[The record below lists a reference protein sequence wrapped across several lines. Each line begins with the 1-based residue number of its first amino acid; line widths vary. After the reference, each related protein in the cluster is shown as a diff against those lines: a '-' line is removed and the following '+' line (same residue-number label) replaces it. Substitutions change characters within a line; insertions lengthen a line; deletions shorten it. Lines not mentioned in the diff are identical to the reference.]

1 MTSAASNPVARG
13 MEETTTTSP
22 AEADLVREAQA
33 GSESAAR
40 ELVRLFHRPIHTY
53 VCRMTGQ
60 MQDAED
66 ITQET
71 FVKAFRALHKVDP
84 DRPLINWLFTIARRT
99 TLNHFRDRKQKQFVE
114 LAEETVGDG
123 GHGPRREADL
133 HERVDNLWAKARRV
147 LTGREFEALWLR
159 FGEELSTAETA
170 AATGQSVPGIKTL
183 IFRARQRLLS
193 AKESFL

>member
-1 MTSAASNPVARG
+1 MTSAASSSAARG
-13 MEETTTTSP
+13 MENTDTAPP
-22 AEADLVREAQA
+22 AEAELVREAQA

-40 ELVRLFHRPIHTY
+40 ELVRLFHRPIYHY
-53 VCRMTGQ
+53 IVRMTGQ
-60 MQDAED
+60 AQDAED
-66 ITQET
+66 ITQDT

-99 TLNHFRDRKQKQFVE
+99 ALNHFRGRKQWVE
-114 LAEETVGDG
+114 LPEETLGDG
-123 GHGPRREADL
+123 GDSPHREADL
-133 HERVDNLWAKARRV
+133 HERVENLWAKARRI
-147 LTGREFEALWLR
+147 LSGREYEALWLR

-170 AATGQSVPGIKTL
+170 AATGQTVPGIKTL

>member
-1 MTSAASNPVARG
+1 MFSAASSPAARG
-13 MEETTTTSP
+13 MQDTDTAPPPE
-22 AEADLVREAQA
+22 AELVREAQA

-40 ELVRLFHRPIHTY
+40 ELVRLFNRPIYNY
-53 VCRMTGQ
+53 VVRMTGQ
-60 MQDAED
+60 VQDAED
-66 ITQET
+66 ITQDT

-99 TLNHFRDRKQKQFVE
+99 ALNHFRGQKQWVE
-114 LAEETVGDG
+114 LPEETLGDG
-123 GHGPRREADL
+123 ADGPRREADL

-147 LTGREFEALWLR
+147 LNGREYEALWLR

-170 AATGQSVPGIKTL
+170 AATGQTVPGIKTL
-183 IFRARQRLLS
+183 IFRARQRLLA

>member
-1 MTSAASNPVARG
+1 MTPVASSSTAAV
-13 MEETTTTSP
+13 MEDTQTADP
-22 AEADLVREAQA
+22 AEAALVREAQA

-40 ELVRLFHRPIHTY
+40 EIVRRYHRPIYTF
-53 VCRMTGQ
+53 VCRMAGQ
-60 MQDAED
+60 AQDAED

-99 TLNHFRDRKQKQFVE
+99 ALNHFRSRKTWVE
-114 LAEETVGDG
+114 LPEEMIGSGEDG
-123 GHGPRREADL
+123 PEREADL

-183 IFRARQRLLS
+183 ICRARQRLLW